1 MKNPNK
7 YGVPSLEK
15 DFPNEEV
22 CLNFLF
28 KTLHSEKCSCGG
40 TYRLISGRRQFQCSK
55 CRYQIA
61 PMAWTIFEKST
72 TPLTLWFKAILLFSN
87 AKSGIS
93 AKTLQANLEVTY
105 KCAWRIL
112 SEIKKAL
119 AQDDKPLNGVIE
131 TDVAYFGGRKNAGKN
146 NEKLSEAMKAKSIVI
161 AAVQRDGKMKA
172 KIMPDASADTLEKFV
187 KGSVEVG
194 SVLLTDKAKGFRR
207 LGKDYR
213 HFSVNHSKGEYVRYK
228 AHVNTIETFFAHL
241 KRSIRGTFKGVSKQH
256 LQSYLDAFVWHY
268 NNRYTDRARFEALL
282 GALLQP
288 VK

>member
-1 MKNPNK
+1 MKKTTK

-15 DFPNEEV
+15 DFPNEET

-28 KTLHSEKCSCGG
+28 KNLHSEKCSCGG

-55 CRYQIA
+55 CRFQIA
-61 PMAWTIFEKST
+61 PMAWTIFEKSS

-119 AQDDKPLNGVIE
+119 AQDDKPLEGVIE
-131 TDVAYFGGRKNAGKN
+131 TDVGYFGGRKYAGKN
-146 NEKLSEAMKAKSIVI
+146 NEKLSEAMKAKATVI
-161 AAVQRDGKMKA
+161 AAVQRNGKMRA
-172 KIMPDASADTLEKFV
+172 KIVPNASADVLEKFV

-194 SVLLTDKAKGFRR
+194 SVLLTDKAKGFNR
-207 LGKDYR
+207 LDKHYR
-213 HFSVNHSKGEYVRYK
+213 HFSVHHKKGEYVRYK
-228 AHVNTIETFFAHL
+228 AHVNTIETFFSHL
-241 KRSIRGTFKGVSKQH
+241 KRSIKGTFKSVSKKH
-256 LQSYLDAFVWHY
+256 LQSYLDAF
-268 NNRYTDRARFEALL
+268 
-282 GALLQP
+282 
-288 VK
+288 